1 VLSCICIVRALQPHI
16 RSGVGIGIRI
26 AYFSADF
33 HEHPIAYLA
42 GGMFEHHDRS
52 RFETIAISFGPAA
65 DSSMRR
71 RLMRSFDRF
80 IDVRAQSDQAIIELV
95 GSLQVDIAVDLKG
108 FTQDAR
114 IGIFAKHPAPIQVN
128 YLGYAGTLGQ
138 TCWDYIIADRFVIP
152 EGVRHNYA
160 EHVVY
165 LPETFMVTDQ
175 ARNISER
182 TPSRQDEGLPES
194 GRVFCC
200 FNNSFKITPD
210 VFGVWMRLLQ
220 KIDGSVLWLSSTSTS
235 GANNLRLE
243 AQARGVSPDRLI
255 FAPKTRL
262 IEDHLSRQR
271 LADLFLDT
279 PYYNAHAMAADA
291 LWAGVPVLTCSGLTF
306 SSRVAGSLLK
316 AVGLPELITH
326 SIADYESLALEL
338 GRDPGLLAS
347 IRQKLACHRE
357 TYPLFNTARYTRHM
371 EAAYAKMWER
381 LQRGERPESFEI
393 SPLEHSRKITS

>member
-1 VLSCICIVRALQPHI
+1 
-16 RSGVGIGIRI
+16 
-26 AYFSADF
+26 
-33 HEHPIAYLA
+33 
-42 GGMFEHHDRS
+42 
-52 RFETIAISFGPAA
+52 
-65 DSSMRR
+65 
-71 RLMRSFDRF
+71 LMRSFDRF

-279 PYYNAHAMAADA
+279 PYYNAHATAADA